1 MLKQAL
7 GVIFVFD
14 YLFTEQIFIGCLL
27 YISYHMYQDYSGV

>member
-7 GVIFVFD
+7 GVIFD
-14 YLFTEQIFIGCLL
+14 YLFTEQIFIGYLL